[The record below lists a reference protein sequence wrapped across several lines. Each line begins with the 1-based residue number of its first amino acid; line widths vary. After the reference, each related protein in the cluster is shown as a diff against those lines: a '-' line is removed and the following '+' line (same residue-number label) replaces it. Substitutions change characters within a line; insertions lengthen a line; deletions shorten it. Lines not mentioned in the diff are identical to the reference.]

1 MSLPSLYRSC
11 STFISMRMP
20 ATIRWAG
27 LAILG
32 LLIAAGVS
40 IAAGSLASQQIG
52 LASEPISAGDSL
64 APQPAARSIHERNH
78 RHPATATP
86 PERVSPTPPAATPAV
101 EPAIQLGSG
110 QSGDEQDEGAA
121 GGESADD

>member
-1 MSLPSLYRSC
+1 
-11 STFISMRMP
+11 MRMP

-52 LASEPISAGDSL
+52 LASEPISAGDS
-64 APQPAARSIHERNH
+64 PAARSIHERNH

-86 PERVSPTPPAATPAV
+86 PERVSPPPPAATPAV